1 MSAPASLTMNQAFST
16 SGSLRTD
23 LARTLGFPNH
33 PHDATAE
40 PYLHYL
46 TNRCIGGYTME
57 AYIELL
63 MMVVKYFDGVPA
75 DTSEKKSI
83 QGLLDDISSSP
94 TYAQRNREDVEDTVL
109 YVIGT
114 LTLLLSSFI
123 HLPMAGGLRKVTA
136 TYNLR
141 TYGSA
146 CGTQCYGED
155 LSGLVVGSGLLP
167 VPIHYLPP
175 DHTIRK
181 DGSFQTA
188 ATPSAFPRSSSAS
201 SATRRVD
208 IGASTSISTD
218 DDLQRRVS
226 LGFLHDLDSLES
238 LTINATRLNA
248 YTLNVFGAVDI
259 AWTHNI
265 SRHLSLSK
273 RDGRYT
279 LEVFSLPCALNA
291 TSMRLSGVSTELAQ
305 EIRETYSLLFNALH
319 RIPRHVKLARKIGIG
334 SFCWCRFCSMRRHQ
348 NRAIMSYKTFSK
360 HRTLGA
366 TRAQRTHDIEYD
378 PLLVELMSSEPS
390 DWTPDMFPHLW
401 ARIVILEEHLEEAK
415 PWSVWVLFRDRRD
428 TLQFWTFL

>member
-1 MSAPASLTMNQAFST
+1 
-16 SGSLRTD
+16 
-23 LARTLGFPNH
+23 
-33 PHDATAE
+33 
-40 PYLHYL
+40 
-46 TNRCIGGYTME
+46 ME

-238 LTINATRLNA
+238 LTINATRL
-248 YTLNVFGAVDI
+248 TP
-259 AWTHNI
+259 TH
-265 SRHLSLSK
+265 
-273 RDGRYT
+273 
-279 LEVFSLPCALNA
+279 
-291 TSMRLSGVSTELAQ
+291 
-305 EIRETYSLLFNALH
+305 
-319 RIPRHVKLARKIGIG
+319 
-334 SFCWCRFCSMRRHQ
+334 
-348 NRAIMSYKTFSK
+348 
-360 HRTLGA
+360 
-366 TRAQRTHDIEYD
+366 
-378 PLLVELMSSEPS
+378 
-390 DWTPDMFPHLW
+390 
-401 ARIVILEEHLEEAK
+401 
-415 PWSVWVLFRDRRD
+415 
-428 TLQFWTFL
+428 